1 MKRLRSKRRAASRSL
16 AVAGT
21 AVAAFAVIV
30 TALAQQG
37 GDFDL
42 SARAISG
49 GGGRS
54 SLGTTAIEGSIGQ
67 PFPARSSSGAF
78 AVSSGILEGGPV
90 KFSRR
95 VPYVANDGLSPN

>member
-1 MKRLRSKRRAASRSL
+1 MNRTARKRRLTSRGLAA
-16 AVAGT
+16 AGT

-30 TALAQQG
+30 TVVAQASDG
-37 GDFDL
+37 FSL
-42 SARAISG
+42 SAQAISG

-54 SLGTTAIEGSIGQ
+54 SLGATVIEGSIGQ
-67 PFPARSSSGAF
+67 PFAARSSSGSF
-78 AVSSGILEGGPV
+78 AVSAGILEGGPV